1 MKKLM
6 KCFALGLV
14 FAAGSASASLVTFY
28 GADNGAVSG
37 PNSTAALNSFLAA
50 TGSSS
55 LINFQD
61 AGHDPGNVFNVTIG
75 TGVTLTVTGN
85 NGNGGGIVNQDQ
97 HSQLLGF
104 NASTGGSKWLQLYP
118 DFDSST
124 GATALFTFDT
134 AINAFGAFF
143 TDTQLG
149 FPGGISIGFNDGTTQ
164 SLGITKNSANGGVL
178 FFGFTDIGKSFTS
191 VTINTGATS
200 STRDIFGIDDV
211 RFAAAPVATVP
222 EPASLALL
230 GLGLIG
236 IAATRRRTLKQG

>member
-1 MKKLM
+1 MKKIV
-6 KCFALGLV
+6 KYFALGLA

-37 PNSTAALNSFLAA
+37 PNSIAALTSFLAA

-55 LINFQD
+55 LINFQ
-61 AGHDPGNVFNVTIG
+61 GVGNDPGDVANVTIG
-75 TGVTLTVTGN
+75 SGVTLTVTGN
-85 NGNGGGIVNQDQ
+85 AGGGIVNNDQ

-104 NASTGGSKWLQLYP
+104 NASAGGSKWLQLYP

-124 GATALFTFDT
+124 GATAIFTFDT
-134 AINAFGAFF
+134 AINAFGALL
-143 TDTQLG
+143 TDTQSN
-149 FPGGISIGFNDGTTQ
+149 FPGAITVGFNDGTTQ
-164 SLGITKNSANGGVL
+164 SLGITKNASNGGVL

-200 STRDIFGIDDV
+200 ATRDIFGIDDV
-211 RFAAAPVATVP
+211 RFAAAPAAPVP

-236 IAATRRRTLKQG
+236 IAATRRKTLKQS

>member
-1 MKKLM
+1 MKKIV
-6 KCFALGLV
+6 KYFALCLA

-37 PNSTAALNSFLAA
+37 PNSTAALNNFLAA
-50 TGSSS
+50 TDSSS
-55 LINFQD
+55 LINFQ
-61 AGHDPGNVFNVTIG
+61 GVGNNPGNVANVTIG

-85 NGNGGGIVNQDQ
+85 AGGGIVNQDQ
-97 HSQLLGF
+97 HDQLLGF
-104 NASTGGSKWLQLYP
+104 NASAGGSKWLQLYP
-118 DFDSST
+118 AFGSSA
-124 GATALFTFDT
+124 GATAIFTFDT
-134 AINAFGAFF
+134 AINAFGAFL

-149 FPGGISIGFNDGTTQ
+149 FPGNITLAFNDGTSQ
-164 SLGITKNSANGGVL
+164 SLGITKNASNGGVL

-211 RFAAAPVATVP
+211 RFSAAPAATVP

-236 IAATRRRTLKQG
+236 IAATRSKNLKQS